1 MQIRLAFKHMF
12 LEPGKTFAVP
22 TVAGARVRVVDGKVW
37 ATTSSSPDDV
47 WLGAG
52 EEYTVRSPGLTVIES
67 VGRSTVELIPPAATG
82 ARGHIMNRFDIG
94 IPRAVCT
101 FAAVAMT
108 VIAIGLLVI
117 LPAKLGSDSQEARL
131 HQPSSV
137 AALPTTVV
145 VSQSRSIVNAL
156 KPTSTQASSG
166 VAPPTLVH

>member
-37 ATTSSSPDDV
+37 ATTSSSPGDV

-52 EEYTVRSPGLTVIES
+52 EEYTVPSPGLTVIES
-67 VGRSTVELIPPAATG
+67 IGRSTVELIPPAATG
-82 ARGHIMNRFDIG
+82 TRGHIMNRSDMG

-108 VIAIGLLVI
+108 VITVGLLVI
-117 LPAKLGSDSQEARL
+117 LPAKLGSDSQDARL
-131 HQPSSV
+131 QQASSV
-137 AALPTTVV
+137 AATTTAVA
-145 VSQSRSIVNAL
+145 VSQPRSIVNAL
-156 KPTSTQASSG
+156 KPTSAQASSG
-166 VAPPTLVH
+166 VAPLTRVH

>member
-52 EEYTVRSPGLTVIES
+52 EEYTVPSPGLTVIES
-67 VGRSTVELIPPAATG
+67 IGRSTVELIPPAATG
-82 ARGHIMNRFDIG
+82 TRGHIMSRYDTG

-101 FAAVAMT
+101 FAAIAMT
-108 VIAIGLLVI
+108 VITVGLLVI
-117 LPAKLGSDSQEARL
+117 LPAKLGSDSQAARL
-131 HQPSSV
+131 QQPSSV
-137 AALPTTVV
+137 AALPTAVV
-145 VSQSRSIVNAL
+145 VSQPRSNAL
-156 KPTSTQASSG
+156 KPTSAQGSSG
-166 VAPPTLVH
+166 VAPPTRVH